1 LRDSFFHMPELP
13 EVEAARKQLAAAA
26 EGKVIERL
34 RLLHPA
40 LAKRII
46 AARLRKLKG
55 RRIERV
61 ERRGKHQLLHLDD
74 GRTLAIHFRMNGD
87 WNIGVV
93 GEPEPRFTR
102 ASLELEDGTRVAL
115 TDMRALST
123 VELFD
128 EGEGDPELGPEPGDP
143 AFNAITLGVAL
154 ARRRGAIKP
163 ALLDQHM
170 VAGIGNIYAA
180 EALWLAKI
188 SPRAKAASLSAH
200 RRERLIQAIRDV
212 LSDAPAGRY
221 WATHEG
227 SRWNVYDREG
237 EKCPR
242 CGATIRRIVQ
252 AGRSTFYC
260 PVDQKS

>member
-1 LRDSFFHMPELP
+1 MPELP
-13 EVEAARKQLAAAA
+13 EVEAARKQLATAA
-26 EGKVIERL
+26 EGKVIVRL
-34 RLLHPA
+34 RLLHPS
-40 LAKRII
+40 LAKRI
-46 AARLRKLKG
+46 APARLRRLKG

-87 WNIGVV
+87 WKIGAV
-93 GEPEPRFTR
+93 GDDEPRFTR

-128 EGEGDPELGPEPGDP
+128 AGEGDPELGPEPGDP
-143 AFNAITLGVAL
+143 AFNADTLGVAL

-188 SPRAKAASLSAH
+188 SPKAKSASLSAH

-212 LSDAPAGRY
+212 LGDAPAGRY
-221 WATHEG
+221 WAKHEG

>member
-1 LRDSFFHMPELP
+1 MPELP
-13 EVEAARKQLAAAA
+13 EVEAARKRLAKVA
-26 EGKVIERL
+26 EGKTIARL

-40 LAKRII
+40 LAKRITVG
-46 AARLRKLKG
+46 RLRGLKG
-55 RRIERV
+55 RRIVTV

-74 GRTLAIHFRMNGD
+74 GRTIAVHFRMNGD
-87 WNIGVV
+87 WEIGTVSDA
-93 GEPEPRFTR
+93 EPRHMR
-102 ASLELEDGTRVAL
+102 ASLELENGTRVAL

-128 EGEGDPELGPEPGDP
+128 EGEGAPVLGPEPMDP
-143 AFNAITLGVAL
+143 AFNADSLGVAL
-154 ARRRGAIKP
+154 ARRRGEIKP
-163 ALLDQHM
+163 ALLDQKM
-170 VAGIGNIYAA
+170 VAGIGNIYAS
-180 EALWLAKI
+180 EALWVAKI
-188 SPRAKAASLSAH
+188 SPKAKAASLSAG
-200 RRERLIQAIRDV
+200 RREKLVQAIRAV

-221 WATHEG
+221 WAKHDD

-260 PVDQKS
+260 PVDQKT

>member
-1 LRDSFFHMPELP
+1 MPELP
-13 EVEAARKQLAAAA
+13 EVEAARQQLAKAA
-26 EGKVIERL
+26 EGKVIARL
-34 RLLHPA
+34 QLLHPA
-40 LAKRII
+40 LAKRITP
-46 AARLRKLKG
+46 ARLRRLKG
-55 RRIERV
+55 RRIDQV

-87 WNIGVV
+87 WNIGTV
-93 GEPEPRFTR
+93 GEEEPRFTR
-102 ASLELEDGTRVAL
+102 ASLELADGTRVAL

-128 EGEGDPELGPEPGDP
+128 EGEGDPVLGPEPTDP
-143 AFNAITLGVAL
+143 SFNADTLGVAL

-180 EALWLAKI
+180 EALWVAKI
-188 SPRAKAASLSAH
+188 SPKARAASLSAH
-200 RRERLIQAIRDV
+200 RRERLIQAIREV

-221 WATHEG
+221 WAKPEG